1 MQIEGEFNVTAP
13 QALVWENIRDPEIMA
28 GCIPGCESIEQ
39 IDATSFRS
47 VVAIK
52 VGPIS
57 ARFNLVVEITE
68 EIAPETIR
76 SRTKGEEGTRA
87 SILTSQNVLRLAD
100 DGSGGTDVAYAVDVT
115 MTGRLGKYGLG
126 IIRKKADQ
134 LAGVFV
140 ENFRKRVVP

>member
-1 MQIEGEFNVTAP
+1 MLIEGQFNLPAP
-13 QALVWENIRDPEIMA
+13 RDRVWEKVRDPAVMSE
-28 GCIPGCESIEQ
+28 CIPGCESIEQ
-39 IDATSFRS
+39 IDETSYRS

-52 VGPIS
+52 VGPIR

-68 EIAPETIR
+68 EVEPETVR
-76 SRTKGEEGTRA
+76 SRTRGEEGTRA
-87 SILTSQNVLRLAD
+87 SVVASENLLTLAE
-100 DGSGGTDVAYAVDVT
+100 DGEGGTDVTYAADVT

-140 ENFRKRVVP
+140 DNFRERVVA

>member
-1 MQIEGEFNVTAP
+1 MQIEGQFNVAAP
-13 QALVWENIRDPEIMA
+13 QAQVWEKVRDPGIMSE
-28 GCIPGCESIEQ
+28 CIPGCESIEQ
-39 IDATSFRS
+39 VDATSYRS

-52 VGPIS
+52 VGPIR

-68 EIAPETIR
+68 EIAPETVR

-87 SILTSQNVLRLAD
+87 SIVSSENILTLAPD
-100 DGSGGTDVAYAVDVT
+100 DNGGTDVTYAADVT

-134 LAGVFV
+134 LADVFV
-140 ENFRKRVVP
+140 ENFRKRVET